1 MAWTFFCTTD
11 TMNIQQT
18 LQHAS
23 QQLTGTTD
31 SPQLDAQILLAH
43 ALQKTRAHLFAW
55 PEQNVDDAAQKN
67 FQHLLAQRIKGHPIA
82 HLIAQREFWSLN
94 LNVTADTLI
103 PRPETELLVE
113 HILQLLPA
121 TPQRVADL
129 GTGSGAIALALAS
142 ERPLWQITATDQSTA
157 ALDVARNNAKKFKL
171 KNIKFIAGDWF
182 TPLSKQHYNAIISN
196 PPYIADNDAH
206 LTQGDLRFEPVSALS
221 SGADGLED
229 IRHITQHAMDYL
241 LPDGLLMIEHGYDQM
256 LQMKILF
263 EKNDFINITQ
273 LFDLNNNPRAT
284 LAYKA

>member
-1 MAWTFFCTTD
+1 MRGCNRPAF
-11 TMNIQQT
+11 TMNIRQT
-18 LQHAS
+18 LWHAS
-23 QQLTGTTD
+23 QQLADLTD
-31 SPQLDAQILLAH
+31 SPQLDAEILLAH
-43 ALQKTRAHLFAW
+43 VLQKSRTYLFTW
-55 PEQNVDDAAQKN
+55 PEQDIDTPSQQQ
-67 FQHLLAQRIKGHPIA
+67 FSQLIEQRTKGHPIA
-82 HLIAQREFWSLN
+82 HLIGQREFWSLN

-171 KNIKFIAGDWF
+171 KNIKFIAGNWF

-196 PPYIADNDAH
+196 PPYIANNDVH

-221 SGADGLED
+221 SGADGLD
-229 IRHITQHAMDYL
+229 AIRHITQHAMDYL
-241 LPDGLLMIEHGYDQM
+241 LPGGLLMVEHGYDQM
-256 LQMKILF
+256 LPMKIIF
-263 EKNDFINITQ
+263 EKNNFINITQ

-284 LAYKA
+284 MAYKP